1 MENRLG
7 DYRFGGVVSLVL
19 CSFFDDALERFVLRR
34 FLVILKA
41 LNLARGACVELRPLA
56 WVCHEQFIKVWL
68 VITKLGVYFSIQS
81 SAL

>member
-1 MENRLG
+1 MLSCGRPLFSSIARS
-7 DYRFGGVVSLVL
+7 YFGNVV
-19 CSFFDDALERFVLRR
+19 DALERFVLRR